1 MARRATVIKATRAES
16 KNVLLLDAGNGLW
29 SSQSPAAETQ
39 GGVVIEGMNLL
50 RYDAMGLGD
59 LDLKLGADVL
69 AQRIAQA
76 KFPVLSANL
85 SLASSGKLLAK
96 PYALLD
102 VGGRKVGII
111 GLTATAQFLTSD
123 GDKQIA
129 LLNADDAL
137 AKYVAELSKKT
148 DIIIVLSTLGYDEDV
163 RLSSAVAGIDLIVG
177 GRSRMAM
184 DQAWKNETTGTLI
197 VQAGYQGEWLGRRS
211 LHLDKDGMVTE
222 IKDELIYLTADYA
235 DDPELQAFVEKNK
248 PKQ

>member
-59 LDLKLGADVL
+59 LDLELGADVL
-69 AQRIAQA
+69 TQRIAQA

-111 GLTATAQFLTSD
+111 GLTGTTQDVSSER
-123 GDKQIA
+123 DKQIA
-129 LLNADDAL
+129 PLNVDDVL
-137 AKYVAELSKKT
+137 TKYVAELSKKT

-177 GRSRMAM
+177 GRSRMVM

-197 VQAGYQGEWLGRRS
+197 VQAGYQGEWLGRRR
-211 LHLDKDGMVTE
+211 LHFDKDGAVTE
-222 IKDELIYLTADYA
+222 IQDELIYLTADYA